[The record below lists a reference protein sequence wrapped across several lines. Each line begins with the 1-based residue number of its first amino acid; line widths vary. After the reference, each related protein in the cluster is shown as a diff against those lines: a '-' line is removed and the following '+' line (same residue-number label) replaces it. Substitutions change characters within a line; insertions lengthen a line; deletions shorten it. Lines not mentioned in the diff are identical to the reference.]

1 DGFLEEASWNY
12 YAAAMASLNGM
23 VAIRLGGSGDMTDE
37 SVVWRYHRS
46 VPQLPSP
53 LLYEGVLYMI
63 NDGGIATSF
72 EPETGEVI
80 TRGRIRGAIDSYY
93 ASPIAADGKV
103 FFVSEMGK
111 VAVVAPGGGFDVVAL
126 NDLGSPAYATP
137 AIADGRIYIR
147 TEETLWAF
155 GEE

>member
-1 DGFLEEASWNY
+1 MTEEN
-12 YAAAMASLNGM
+12 
-23 VAIRLGGSGDMTDE
+23 
-37 SVVWRYHRS
+37 VVWRYHRS

-53 LLYEGVLYMI
+53 LLYQGVLYMI

-72 EPETGEVI
+72 RPSTGEVI
-80 TRGRIRGAIDSYY
+80 ERGRIRGAVDSYY
-93 ASPIAADGKV
+93 ASPVAADGKI

-111 VAVVAPGGGFDVVAL
+111 VAVVRPGGGFEVLAL

-155 GEE
+155 GED